1 MSMRQSANLLGRVV
15 RGLSILIVAMLLFSA
30 IAGADNALVIEETF
44 IPVQIKGSPFRLE
57 TLVVKEA
64 GGGRRPVAI
73 ITHGQN
79 RDAVAR
85 EQLTAQG
92 WLRPAREFARRGYL
106 AVVVVRRGFGK
117 SEGKQPFNLRGCR
130 DGFGAVLNE
139 QADDI
144 EAAIENIKTR
154 HDADPQNM
162 VIVGASVGGA
172 VVLDVSARR
181 IEGIRAAINL
191 SGGVRP
197 VDNTVC
203 DIEDLLPVFAKLGE
217 TSRIP
222 TLWLYAANDS
232 FFSPTLVRRLH
243 EAFVASGGLT
253 EFHMFEPI
261 GNDGHN
267 LLFNREGVTHS
278 LPAIDGFLRKY
289 RLLTYDPGPIN
300 EAVKKLADA
309 HWARKLVALYHSGPT
324 EKALAMT
331 IANNRIYLR
340 FNGGD
345 LSQTAAQVVQ
355 ECEAQAKQ
363 PCRLIVRNFEVVNLD
378 APSSGPPPLKD

>member
-1 MSMRQSANLLGRVV
+1 M
-15 RGLSILIVAMLLFSA
+15 
-30 IAGADNALVIEETF
+30 
-44 IPVQIKGSPFRLE
+44 
-57 TLVVKEA
+57 
-64 GGGRRPVAI
+64 
-73 ITHGQN
+73 
-79 RDAVAR
+79 
-85 EQLTAQG
+85 
-92 WLRPAREFARRGYL
+92 
-106 AVVVVRRGFGK
+106 VVRRGFGR

-130 DGFGAVLNE
+130 EGFGPVLNE

-154 HDADPQNM
+154 HDADPQNII
-162 VIVGASVGGA
+162 IVGTSVGGA

-197 VDNTVC
+197 VDNKIC
-203 DIEDLLPVFAKLGE
+203 DIEDLLPVFANLGA

-222 TLWLYAANDS
+222 TLWLYAANE
-232 FFSPTLVRRLH
+232 FLFPPTLVRRLH
-243 EAFVASGGLT
+243 EAFVASGGRT

-267 LLFNREGVTHS
+267 LLFNREGITHI

-289 RLLTYDPGPIN
+289 RLPTYDPGPID

-309 HWARKLVALYHSGPT
+309 QWARKLTALYHSGPT
-324 EKALAMT
+324 EKALAMNN
-331 IANNRIYLR
+331 ANNQIYVR

-345 LSQTAAQVVQ
+345 PSQVAAQVVQ
-355 ECEAQAKQ
+355 ECEAQTKQ
-363 PCRLIVRNFEVVNLD
+363 PCRLIARNFEVVNLD
-378 APSSGPPPLKD
+378 SPSSRPPPLKD